1 MLVAESDRS
10 QLQPAFKV
18 LNYVFG
24 GLIIAAVLCAAFSG
38 TMPQVTAA
46 SLASSKTSVE
56 LALGLIGQMGLWLG
70 LMGILNATGAT
81 QLLSRL
87 VKPVMVRLF
96 PEVPAE
102 SPAMS
107 AMVLNIAANMLGL
120 DNAATPFGLKAMH
133 ELKKLSPT
141 SSAANNAM
149 ALFLTI
155 NTAGISVIPVRA
167 IAVRAT
173 LGSVNPA
180 GVLLPSFLSS
190 VLSAALAMLLCK
202 LFERIPVFAKTQPP
216 LQPAAFEA
224 TPPVPPLATALK
236 RNWPFLLVAAVLGVT
251 LTFALAREASV
262 NSKTPFEFF
271 RNTVS
276 EWTIPL
282 LMVAIVTVGLGQ
294 KAKPYE
300 VFVEAAK
307 EGFTTAI
314 TIIPYLLAILVPVSM
329 FRASGGMDLLVS
341 LLSPLTQLVGFP
353 AEALPVALVRP
364 LSGSGALAVM
374 TETMKTYGPD
384 SFIGNLVSLVCGS
397 SETTFYVLAVY
408 FGAVQI
414 KAVRHT
420 LLACLVADTVGL
432 FVSLIIA
439 RLFF

>member
-1 MLVAESDRS
+1 M
-10 QLQPAFKV
+10 

-24 GLIIAAVLCAAFSG
+24 GLIVAAVLCAALTG

-46 SLASSKTSVE
+46 SIASSKTTVE
-56 LALGLIGQMGLWLG
+56 LAFGLIGQMALWLG

-81 QLLSRL
+81 QMLSRL
-87 VKPVMVRLF
+87 VRPLMVRLF
-96 PEVPAE
+96 PDVPAE
-102 SPAMS
+102 SPAMA
-107 AMVLNIAANMLGL
+107 AMILNIAANMLGL

-141 SSAANNAM
+141 SNSASNAM

-155 NTAGISVIPVRA
+155 NTAGISVIPIRA

-173 LGSVNPA
+173 LGSVSPA
-180 GVLLPSFLSS
+180 SVLLPSFISS
-190 VLSAALAMLLCK
+190 VFSAVVAMLLCK
-202 LFERIPVFAKTQPP
+202 LFERLPMFAKTQPALETSSFQTETP
-216 LQPAAFEA
+216 SPTVQQLQGA
-224 TPPVPPLATALK
+224 PPP
-236 RNWPFLLVAAVLGVT
+236 NWPLLLAAAGLGVV
-251 LTFALAREASV
+251 LTFALVREATV
-262 NSKTPFEFF
+262 NSKTPFDFF

-276 EWTIPL
+276 DWTIPL
-282 LMVAIVTVGLGQ
+282 LMVAIVTLGLSQ

-300 VFVEAAK
+300 VFVDAAK
-307 EGFTTAI
+307 EGFTTAV

-341 LLSPLTQLVGFP
+341 FLSPMTQLVGFP

-384 SFIGNLVSLVCGS
+384 SFVGNLVSLVCGS

-408 FGAVQI
+408 FGAIQI
-414 KAVRHT
+414 KAPRHT
-420 LLACLVADTVGL
+420 LLACLVADTLGL
-432 FVSLIIA
+432 FISLFIA